1 MSSGQFS
8 LDLRRAIDAA
18 KDQQEVAI
26 KKIVID
32 FFSDVIAKSPV
43 DTGRFRGNWQCG
55 INSRPAGTVNTL
67 DKTPA
72 GSAGGNTVAQM
83 AVKVAA
89 SHGAKEYWLV
99 NNLPYAGVLEYGRAN
114 GQPGSQQ
121 APAGMVRISLAAFNA
136 KYGA

>member
-1 MSSGQFS
+1 MASGQFA
-8 LDLRRAIDAA
+8 LDLRRAIEAA
-18 KDQQEVAI
+18 KDQQEVVI

-32 FFSDVIAKSPV
+32 FFSDVITKSPV

-55 INSRPAGTVNTL
+55 INSRPTGTVSNV

-72 GSAGGNTVAQM
+72 GSAGGIADAHM
-83 AVKVAA
+83 AVKVLTAK
-89 SHGAKEYWLV
+89 GAKEFWLV

-136 KYGA
+136 KYGV

>member
-1 MSSGQFS
+1 MASGQFS
-8 LDLRRAIDAA
+8 LDLRRAIEAA
-18 KDQQEVAI
+18 KDQQEVII

-32 FFSDVIAKSPV
+32 LFSDVIAKSPV

-55 INSRPAGTVNTL
+55 INSRHTGTVSNV

-72 GSAGGNTVAQM
+72 GSAGGNTAAQM

-89 SHGAKEYWLV
+89 SRGAKEYWLV

-136 KYGA
+136 KYGV

>member
-1 MSSGQFS
+1 MASGQFA
-8 LDLRRAIDAA
+8 LDLRKAIEAA

-32 FFSDVIAKSPV
+32 LFSDVISKSPV

-55 INSRPAGTVNTL
+55 INSRPMGTVDRT

-72 GSAGGNTVAQM
+72 GSAGGSAAMDM
-83 AVKVAA
+83 AVKVASA
-89 SHGAKEYWLV
+89 KGAKEFWLV

-114 GQPGSQQ
+114 GQPGSLQ
-121 APAGMVRISLAAFNA
+121 APAGMVRISIAAFNA
-136 KYGA
+136 KYGV

>member
-1 MSSGQFS
+1 MANGQFS
-8 LDLRRAIDAA
+8 LDLRRAIEAA
-18 KDQQEVAI
+18 KDQQEAAI
-26 KKIVID
+26 KKVVID
-32 FFSDVIAKSPV
+32 LFSDVIAKSPV

-55 INSRPAGTVNTL
+55 INSRPTGTVNTV

-72 GSAGGNTVAQM
+72 GSAGGNAIAQM

-89 SHGAKEYWLV
+89 SRGAKEYWLV

-121 APAGMVRISLAAFNA
+121 APAGMVRISLAAFNG
-136 KYGA
+136 KYGV

>member
-1 MSSGQFS
+1 MANGQFA

-55 INSRPAGTVNTL
+55 INSRPTGTVNTV

-72 GSAGGNTVAQM
+72 GSGGGNTVAQM
-83 AVKVAA
+83 AVKVASA
-89 SHGAKEYWLV
+89 NGAKEFWLV

-136 KYGA
+136 KYGV

>member
-1 MSSGQFS
+1 MANGQFA

-18 KDQQEVAI
+18 KGQQEGAI
-26 KKIVID
+26 KKVVID
-32 FFSDVIAKSPV
+32 LFSDVIAKSPV

-55 INSRPAGTVNTL
+55 INSRPAGTVSTV

-72 GSAGGNTVAQM
+72 GSGGGNTTAQM
-83 AVKVAA
+83 AVKVASA
-89 SHGAKEYWLV
+89 NGAKEFWLV

-136 KYGA
+136 KYGV

>member
-1 MSSGQFS
+1 MASGQFS
-8 LDLRRAIDAA
+8 LDLRRAIEAA
-18 KDQQEVAI
+18 KDQQEVII

-32 FFSDVIAKSPV
+32 LFSDVIAKSPV

-55 INSRPAGTVNTL
+55 INSRPTGTVSAV
-67 DKTPA
+67 DRTPA
-72 GSAGGNTVAQM
+72 GSHGGNADAQM
-83 AVKVAA
+83 AVKVSTAK
-89 SHGAKEYWLV
+89 GAKEFWLV

-136 KYGA
+136 KYGV

>member
-1 MSSGQFS
+1 MANGQFA
-8 LDLRRAIDAA
+8 LDLRRAIEAA
-18 KDQQEVAI
+18 KGQQEVAI

-55 INSRPAGTVNTL
+55 INSRPTGTVSDV

-72 GSAGGNTVAQM
+72 GSAGGNTVTQM
-83 AVKVAA
+83 AVKVLTAN
-89 SHGAKEYWLV
+89 GVKEFWLV

-136 KYGA
+136 KYGV

>member
-1 MSSGQFS
+1 MANGQFA

-18 KDQQEVAI
+18 KDKQEVAI

-55 INSRPAGTVNTL
+55 INSRPTGTVNTV

-83 AVKVAA
+83 AVKVASA
-89 SHGAKEYWLV
+89 NGAKEYWLV

-121 APAGMVRISLAAFNA
+121 APAGMVRVSLAAFNA
-136 KYGA
+136 KYGV